1 VTLTEKCGEQLL
13 VQLQQIH
20 SNAIVF
26 QQLHDPEKRK
36 KRDQKIAFFLCH
48 VTSRLTTENESSMN
62 QQH

>member
-26 QQLHDPEKRK
+26 QQLHDPEKK
-36 KRDQKIAFFLCH
+36 KKTDQNIAFFLCH
-48 VTSRLTTENESSMN
+48 LKTHYRE
-62 QQH
+62 

>member
-26 QQLHDPEKRK
+26 QQLHNPEKRK
-36 KRDQKIAFFLCH
+36 KQTKKLPSFCVMSPQDSLQR
-48 VTSRLTTENESSMN
+48 MN
-62 QQH
+62 QV